1 MLEPKLI
8 PKRRLPRYGF
18 HKHTEKLNGRLAMIG
33 FIALVL
39 IEMNLGHALL
49 FW

>member
-1 MLEPKLI
+1 MLEPKII

-18 HKHTEKLNGRLAMIG
+18 HKHTEKLNGKLAMIG

-39 IEMNLGHALL
+39 LEIYLGHGVLV
-49 FW
+49 W